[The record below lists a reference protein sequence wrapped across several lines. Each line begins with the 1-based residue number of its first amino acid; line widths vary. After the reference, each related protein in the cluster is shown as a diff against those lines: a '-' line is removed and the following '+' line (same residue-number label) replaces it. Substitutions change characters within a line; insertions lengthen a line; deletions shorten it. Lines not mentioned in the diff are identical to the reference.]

1 MPFPSILGRSMAY
14 GSCTSICWLS
24 PGHLIDYSR
33 LIQPG
38 HILELPPDLMAPD
51 LIQPAPTEITAGLLA
66 ISCSTGRLA
75 IQPAPTDHS
84 WPPGHL
90 MDYCRPAFHSW
101 PPGHL
106 IDYSWLLI

>member
-38 HILELPPDLMAPD
+38 HILELPPEQMAPD
-51 LIQPAPTEITAGLLA
+51 LIHWPPGHLMFYWPPSHLIVYSRLRLITAGLLA
-66 ISCSTGRLA
+66 ISWTTAGPPFTAGLLA
-75 IQPAPTDHS
+75 ISLTTAGS
-84 WPPGHL
+84 
-90 MDYCRPAFHSW
+90 
-101 PPGHL
+101 
-106 IDYSWLLI
+106 

>member
-38 HILELPPDLMAPD
+38 HILELPPD
-51 LIQPAPTEITAGLLA
+51 QPAPTEITAGLLA
-66 ISCSTGRLA
+66 ISFSTGRLA
-75 IQPAPTDHS
+75 ISLSTAGSD
-84 WPPGHL
+84 
-90 MDYCRPAFHSW
+90 
-101 PPGHL
+101 
-106 IDYSWLLI
+106 

>member
-51 LIQPAPTEITAGLLA
+51 LIQLAPTEITAGLLA

-75 IQPAPTDHS
+75 ISMSTAGSD
-84 WPPGHL
+84 
-90 MDYCRPAFHSW
+90 
-101 PPGHL
+101 
-106 IDYSWLLI
+106 

>member
-38 HILELPPDLMAPD
+38 HILELPPEQMAPD
-51 LIQPAPTEITAGLLA
+51 LI
-66 ISCSTGRLA
+66 
-75 IQPAPTDHS
+75 H